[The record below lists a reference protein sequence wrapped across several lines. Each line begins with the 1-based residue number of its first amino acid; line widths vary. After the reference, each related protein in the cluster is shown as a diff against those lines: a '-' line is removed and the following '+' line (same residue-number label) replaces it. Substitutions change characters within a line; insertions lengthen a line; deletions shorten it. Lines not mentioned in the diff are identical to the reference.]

1 MKHIITVH
9 HKTNKWIDLQ
19 VKQIG
24 KHISNCKVWSYCD
37 GFDILPHRHKFDFC
51 ENSNID
57 IMNGSSLNHMAKL
70 NSLTDIVLKSKDV
83 NENDLLIWLD
93 SDAFPIKDLDEY
105 ISKKMSRYNFIAI
118 NRPENGGDRIPHPSF
133 TCSTVSF
140 WKKHNLNWNGL
151 PDIKKHGL
159 NDTGGYIYK
168 VLTSKNI
175 EWYKLLRTSSLT
187 KHEVFFTIYDN
198 LIYHHG
204 AGTRHRGRT
213 SGDCRGGDF
222 GATYNQKEIFKMVKE
237 KIEKET
243 FNI

>member
-1 MKHIITVH
+1 MIHIITVH
-9 HKTNKWIDLQ
+9 HNTNRWIDLQ
-19 VKQIG
+19 IKQIG
-24 KHISNCKVWSYCD
+24 KNISNYKVWSYCD
-37 GFDILPHRHKFDFC
+37 GFDILPHKHKFHFC

-57 IMNGSSLNHMAKL
+57 VKIGTSLNHMAKL
-70 NSLTDIVLKSKDV
+70 NSLTNIVLKSNGV
-83 NENDLLIWLD
+83 EESDLLIWLD
-93 SDAFPIKDLDEY
+93 SDAFPIKHLDEY
-105 ISKKMSRYNFIAI
+105 ISKKMSKYNFIAI

-151 PDIKKHGL
+151 SGVRKHGL

-168 VLTSKNI
+168 VLTQKKI

-204 AGTRHRGRT
+204 MQTRHRDRIPRF
-213 SGDCRGGDF
+213 CRGGNF
-222 GATYNQKEIFKMVKE
+222 GAIYNQKK
-237 KIEKET
+237 
-243 FNI
+243 NI